1 MSPELQIELQDGRGE
16 GKFGHANSSVYRD
29 KIRDNKTQG
38 ATLRSA
44 PTGPTGADRLPHHIF
59 DDKIDKIDSSLSYL
73 IHYLFSTP

>member
-1 MSPELQIELQDGRGE
+1 LDTRIPVS
-16 GKFGHANSSVYRD
+16 
-29 KIRDNKTQG
+29 TQG

-44 PTGPTGADRLPHHIF
+44 PTGPTGADRLPRHIF

>member
-1 MSPELQIELQDGRGE
+1 MEGGR
-16 GKFGHANSSVYRD
+16 KNLDTRIPVS
-29 KIRDNKTQG
+29 TQG